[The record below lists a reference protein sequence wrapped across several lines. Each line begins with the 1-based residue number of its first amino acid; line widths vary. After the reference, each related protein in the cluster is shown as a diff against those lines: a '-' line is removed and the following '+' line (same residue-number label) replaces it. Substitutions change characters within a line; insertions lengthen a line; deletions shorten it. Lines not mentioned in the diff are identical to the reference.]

1 MTGAGFRTMKFTK
14 VAMAALMM
22 AMMTGSGRAD
32 TATLTINVNFTRPSC
47 NISVPSSYSLG
58 DLVPGETGKEHPPL
72 EITWRCEGNTPLNT
86 ALTAA
91 VRAPSGGLEGD
102 GKVYLITDSHQRTG
116 VTLSLREK
124 TSDNLIKLTGTE
136 KFCSD
141 TEGTTGMRTCTLTP
155 VTDVSRGSVLGNASA
170 TLCFEVKYE

>member
-58 DLVPGETGKEHPPL
+58 DLVPGETGKEHPTL

-102 GKVYLITDSHQRTG
+102 GKVYLMTDSGQRTG

-124 TSDNLIKLTGTE
+124 TSNNLIKLTGNE
-136 KFCSD
+136 KFCSN

-170 TLCFEVKYE
+170 TLRFEVWYE

>member
-47 NISVPSSYSLG
+47 NISVPSSYRLEA
-58 DLVPGETGKEHPPL
+58 LVPGETGKNHPPL
-72 EITWRCEGNTPLNT
+72 NITWRCEGNTPLNT

-91 VRAPSGGLEGD
+91 IVSGDSEGD
-102 GKVYLITDSHQRTG
+102 GKVYLMTDSRQRTG

-124 TSDNLIKLTGTE
+124 TSDNLIKLTGME

-170 TLCFEVKYE
+170 TLRFEVKYE

>member
-1 MTGAGFRTMKFTK
+1 MKFTK

-47 NISVPSSYSLG
+47 DISVPPLYSLG
-58 DLVPGETGKEHPPL
+58 DLVPGETGKNHSPL
-72 EITWRCEGNTPLNT
+72 DITWRCEGNTPLNT
-86 ALTAA
+86 ALTA
-91 VRAPSGGLEGD
+91 VSDSGNLEGD
-102 GKVYLITDSHQRTG
+102 GKVYLMTDSGQRTG

-124 TSDNLIKLTGTE
+124 TSNNLIKLTGNE

-170 TLCFEVKYE
+170 TLRFEVKYE

>member
-58 DLVPGETGKEHPPL
+58 ELVPGETGKNHPSL
-72 EITWRCEGNTPLNT
+72 NITWSCEGNTPLNT

-91 VRAPSGGLEGD
+91 IVSGDSEGD
-102 GKVYLITDSHQRTG
+102 RKVYLMTDTDSRRTG

-124 TSDNLIKLTGTE
+124 DNLIKLTGDD

-155 VTDVSRGSVLGNASA
+155 VTDVSRGSVLGKASA
-170 TLCFEVKYE
+170 TLRFEVKYK

>member
-47 NISVPSSYSLG
+47 NISVPSSYWLEA
-58 DLVPGETGKEHPPL
+58 LVPGETGKNHPPL
-72 EITWRCEGNTPLNT
+72 NITWSCEGNTPLNT

-91 VRAPSGGLEGD
+91 IVSGDSEGD
-102 GKVYLITDSHQRTG
+102 GKVYLMTDSRQRTG

-170 TLCFEVKYE
+170 TLRFEVKYE

>member
-47 NISVPSSYSLG
+47 NIKVPSSYSLG
-58 DLVPGETGKEHPPL
+58 DLVPGETGKNHPSL
-72 EITWRCEGNTPLNT
+72 NITWSCEGNTPLNT

-91 VRAPSGGLEGD
+91 IVSGDSEGD
-102 GKVYLITDSHQRTG
+102 GKVYLMTDSGQRTG
-116 VTLSLREK
+116 VTLFLREK
-124 TSDNLIKLTGTE
+124 TSNNLIKLTGDDE
-136 KFCSD
+136 FCSD

-170 TLCFEVKYE
+170 TLRFEVKYE